1 MHPIECNKTGFATNL
16 QVPTFRTNPLESKSS
31 PTDAATFGCRPLLQ
45 RAAWTDFLVR
55 TQACHLLAN
64 DGGSNR
70 QVYVKSKKK
79 SSAVFYKQNEIN
91 RSYKRLR

>member
-45 RAAWTDFLVR
+45 GAAWTDFWSVR
-55 TQACHLLAN
+55 RPAIYWQMTEALTA
-64 DGGSNR
+64 
-70 QVYVKSKKK
+70 K
-79 SSAVFYKQNEIN
+79 FT
-91 RSYKRLR
+91 